1 MTKLKTHLKVLLI
14 TDHSI
19 SMGNRTEAARQDFNR
34 IIRTLRQQH
43 YDTGMKISVTHIKCG
58 YRPNYTS
65 DTINHT
71 EFIDRDINY
80 VAEMEKY
87 ESNGSNTPLFDAASL
102 GFGYMGNAATID
114 PCLALIITDGKDNAS
129 AMSGAALGRKVRD
142 LQATDRYTITFSV
155 PYGDKSY
162 LVGLG
167 IPADN
172 IQEWELSS
180 KGMETASIARSASL
194 ASYTTAVASGSITST
209 NKFYTDLSNV
219 SQETIKATL
228 KDISQEVLI
237 LPVSGAE
244 GQQIRNFVEKR
255 INKTLKKGAAFYQL
269 TKTES
274 TVQPNKVIL
283 VRDKTSNAIY
293 SGNAARDLLNLPK
306 VGNIKLVPGQ
316 HGNYDVF
323 IQSTSVNRKLDA
335 NTQLIY
341 WENFDGSFIHAKVN
355 TTPIVAPVQNL
366 INTLV
371 NQVHVQKD
379 VSSNKSADALK
390 NYLDAINSTIPADPI
405 KPTKKSAIAP
415 KKAVAEPAKV
425 VQTTVTK
432 KKRIRDRNTIQEKI
446 RRFINEKASNPIAIK
461 RLVNG
466 VQVSTLGFDMLGLLN
481 LTPELERK
489 FNSFIPTVEVAKSK
503 TVGEIVEL
511 VIDGIKS

>member
-1 MTKLKTHLKVLLI
+1 MAQLKTHLKVLLI

-58 YRPNYTS
+58 FRQNYYGCE
-65 DTINHT
+65 TINHT

-129 AMSGAALGRKVRD
+129 TMSGATLGRKVRD

-167 IPADN
+167 IPSDN

-180 KGMETASIARSASL
+180 KGMETASIARSSSL

-209 NKFYTDLSNV
+209 NKFYTNLNNV

-244 GQQIRNFVEKR
+244 GQQIRDFVEKR
-255 INKTLKKGAAFYQL
+255 INKKMKTGSAFYQL

-341 WENFDGSFIHAKVN
+341 WENFDGSFIHVKVN
-355 TTPIVAPVQNL
+355 TPQVVAPVQNL

-379 VSSNKSADALK
+379 TSSNKSADALK

-405 KPTKKSAIAP
+405 KPVKKAAIAP
-415 KKAVAEPAKV
+415 KKAVASPVKV
-425 VQTTVTK
+425 AQETK
-432 KKRIRDRNTIQEKI
+432 KKRIRNRNTIQEQI
-446 RRFINEKASNPIAIK
+446 RRFINDKASNPIAIK

-466 VQVSTLGFDMLGLLN
+466 VQVNTLGFDMLSLLN

-489 FNSFIPTVEVAKSK
+489 FNAFIPTVEIAKSK